1 MWCYLSYSFI
11 SLKNAATCKAPR
23 TMQIVHVS
31 PQGWRTFLI
40 CECKINTFSWQ
51 KQIICNKFYLFY
63 YNFLIK
69 MTNIIKKS
77 NKSQLFASD
86 IINVSLPT
94 MQNTIW
100 YTEINGIYGHLYTKL
115 YSIYWNTV
123 YCGGVEFLITLHQLY
138 IYTPCHKQRWC
149 KGCIVGVE

>member
-1 MWCYLSYSFI
+1 M
-11 SLKNAATCKAPR
+11 
-23 TMQIVHVS
+23 VS
-31 PQGWRTFLI
+31 TNTQHLTPITKKI
-40 CECKINTFSWQ
+40 CESKINTFSWQ

-77 NKSQLFASD
+77 NKSQLLASD

-149 KGCIVGVE
+149 KGVYSWCRVKTNYTSL